1 MERSTAAGLY
11 TKLSSKRDSY
21 LRRGRDVAK
30 VTIPHLLTEEG
41 HSHSSKL
48 ATPYQSVGARGVSNL
63 ASKLLL
69 SLLPPSQP
77 FFRLQVDPFTL
88 EQLTGMEDARTEVE
102 ASLAEIENAVHGEIE
117 ALALRV
123 PVFEALKQ
131 LVICGNA
138 LMYMPEEGTMRVYKM
153 DRYVVQRDYKGDIE
167 TIVIKETISPS
178 ALPGEIQAM
187 LPEASSGGSEEGV
200 DIYTCVH
207 RSDDGDYEVWQE
219 AAGQTVETTYGT
231 FKADKLPYMA
241 LRMNAVTGMDYGYGY
256 AVELLGDLQSLEAL
270 SQAMIEGAAAASKV
284 LFLVDPASPT
294 RARTLAEAPNGA
306 IREGRAD
313 DVSVV
318 TLGSKAADMRI
329 AYEAINNISE
339 RLGYSFMLNT
349 SVQRQGERVT
359 AEEIRYMIQELEAQ
373 LAGQY
378 SILSQELQMKL
389 VTLVMDRMKSQGRL
403 PKIPKDIVKP
413 TVVTGIEALGR
424 GQDLTRLDVFIAG
437 AMQTFGPEMLN
448 QYLDVRDYLERRA
461 TALGLPMKGL
471 VKTEEQIQQEA
482 QQAQMQSMVQQ
493 FGPQVMDMAQKNME
507 APTPEE
513 G

>member
-1 MERSTAAGLY
+1 MDKSTAAGLY
-11 TKLSSKRDSY
+11 TKLEHKRDSY
-21 LRRGRDVAK
+21 LRRGRDVAR
-30 VTIPHLLTEEG
+30 VTIPHLLTEDG
-41 HSHSSKL
+41 HSHSTKL

-117 ALALRV
+117 SMALRIQ
-123 PVFEALKQ
+123 VFEALKQ

-138 LMYMPEEGTMRVYKM
+138 LLYLPPDGQMRVYKM
-153 DRYVVQRDYKGDIE
+153 DRYVIQRDYSGNIDL
-167 TIVIKETISPS
+167 IVIKETISPA
-178 ALPGEIQAM
+178 ALPEEIREM
-187 LPEASSGGSEEGV
+187 LPSESTGSPDGV

-207 RSDDGDYEVWQE
+207 RQDEDTYEVYQE
-219 AAGQTVETTYGT
+219 VAGQTVESTYGT
-231 FKADKLPYMA
+231 FKADKLPYLA
-241 LRMNAVTGMDYGYGY
+241 LRMNGVTGMDWGYGY
-256 AVELLGDLQSLEAL
+256 CAELLGDLQSLEAL
-270 SQAMIEGAAAASKV
+270 SQAMIEAAAAASKV

-294 RARTLAEAPNGA
+294 RARTLAESPNGA

-313 DVSVV
+313 DVSV
-318 TLGSKAADMRI
+318 LSMGSKAADMRI
-329 AYEAINNISE
+329 AYEAVNNIAE
-339 RLGYSFMLNT
+339 RLGFAFMLNT
-349 SVQRQGERVT
+349 SIQRKGERVT
-359 AEEIRYMIQELEAQ
+359 AEEIRFMAQELEDY
-373 LAGQY
+373 LAGAY
-378 SILSQELQMKL
+378 SLLSQELQLPL
-389 VTLVMDRMKSQGRL
+389 VNLVMDRMRSQNRL
-403 PKIPKDIVKP
+403 PKIPKEIVKP

-424 GQDLTRLDVFIAG
+424 GHDLTRLDVFIAG

-448 QYLDVRDYLERRA
+448 QYIDIRDYLERRA

-471 VKTEEQIQQEA
+471 VKTQEQIQQET
-482 QQAQMQSMVQQ
+482 QQAQMQNMVQQ

-507 APTPEE
+507 AQPPEE